1 MSGRNVKHIDDF
13 RKAYEHEK
21 EYEIYPDEI
30 LQGELDGLWS
40 LAGRCFLNSYDHG
53 FWKVK
58 PNGKIGRNFGEAL
71 SLIHS
76 ELSEC
81 LEAYRKQDKVGDM
94 DKIAV
99 EMADVIIRLLD
110 LAYGTGHEVHK
121 AMLDKMKYNVS
132 RPHKHGKII

>member
-1 MSGRNVKHIDDF
+1 MSGRNIKDLEEIRKYDNLPEPYEGCRDDLLG
-13 RKAYEHEK
+13 
-21 EYEIYPDEI
+21 EY
-30 LQGELDGLWS
+30 LDGLWE
-40 LAGRCFLNSYDHG
+40 LGRKCFLNSYDHG

-58 PNGKIGRNFGEAL
+58 ENGKIGRNFGEAIA
-71 SLIHS
+71 LIHS

-81 LEAYRKQDKVGDM
+81 LESYRKQDNVGDM

-121 AMLDKMKYNVS
+121 AMYKKMNYNKT
-132 RPHKHGKII
+132 RPHKHGKLI